1 MPPHNAHAELLDGKR
16 IRRLRH
22 ARGYSVR
29 RLARHLGVSATTI
42 TNLEL
47 GLNHAE
53 VALRLVT
60 DLARLLG
67 VEPGELFP
75 RPVDQL
81 AALTRDDQAVEAA
94 LAITNSATTTTD
106 LADAL
111 GWDLARVKAALRA
124 LEHRQASSGIR
135 LHDHGWQR
143 HALRPATEHLTDEQQ
158 QALHRIGP
166 RHRGMT
172 VETASLLADVAAS
185 SVGKTW
191 HRNPSAGQRIVLQ
204 TLLKQGLV
212 EAHPGEF
219 FAITPTVRF
228 GFYPHDPRI
237 PENSRHRARKLA
249 SRPLDN
255 S

>member
-1 MPPHNAHAELLDGKR
+1 MPPHNTRPELLDGKR

-60 DLARLLG
+60 DLASLLC
-67 VEPGELFP
+67 VEPGELFA
-75 RPVDQL
+75 RAADQP
-81 AALTRDDQAVEAA
+81 AALTRDDQAIEAA
-94 LAITNSATTTTD
+94 LTITNCATTTTD

-111 GWDLARVKAALRA
+111 GWDLARVRAALRA
-124 LEHRQASSGIR
+124 LEHRQGSSGIR
-135 LHDHGWQR
+135 VRDHGWQR
-143 HALRPATEHLTDEQQ
+143 HALRPATEYLSDEQQ

-172 VETASLLADVAAS
+172 LDTASLLADIAAGGI
-185 SVGKTW
+185 GKAW
-191 HRNPSAGQRIVLQ
+191 QRNPSAAQRIVLQ
-204 TLLKQGLV
+204 ALLNQRLV
-212 EAHPGEF
+212 EASPGENIHL
-219 FAITPTVRF
+219 APTVRF
-228 GFYPHDPRI
+228 GFYPDDPRI
-237 PENSRHRARKLA
+237 PENARHRARKLA